1 MFDKKYKNHIV
12 KIYILLVFYPESM
25 NQNVL
30 SIFDVRDEIHDI
42 IDLAIKLKKDWK
54 KGKDIRYLKGKRLA
68 MIFERTSV
76 RTRVSFEF
84 GMQMLGGIAIS
95 LTKEDIGIG
104 IRETVEDIALAMSRY
119 ADIIMYRA
127 LEKKDLHEFARHA
140 TIPVI
145 NGLDIDEHPSQ
156 ILADLTT
163 IKEKKHKLNGL
174 NFVFVGDGDD
184 NLTHSYMLGCTLVGM
199 NVTVITKKSHWPS
212 KYFLD
217 KAKEIAAEKNV
228 KLVITE
234 DLDEIKNADVVATDT
249 WVSIWYK
256 GKKEQILKEL
266 KGYTVTKELMS
277 KAKPDAI
284 FMHCMPIFY
293 DEEVTKEVAHGP
305 QSVIIDEAEN
315 RMWAEM
321 ALMVKLL
328 S

>member
-1 MFDKKYKNHIV
+1 MNKNI
-12 KIYILLVFYPESM
+12 
-25 NQNVL
+25 L
-30 SIFDVRDEIHDI
+30 SILDVKDEIEELLE
-42 IDLAIKLKKDWK
+42 LAIQIKNDWK

-84 GMQMLGGIAIS
+84 GIQMLGGIAIS

-104 IRETVEDIALAMSRY
+104 TRESVEDIALAMSRY

-127 LEKKDLHEFARHA
+127 LDKKDLHEFAKHA

-145 NGLDIDEHPSQ
+145 NGLDIDEHPTQ

-163 IKEKKHKLNGL
+163 IKEKKHTLKGL
-174 NFVFVGDGDD
+174 KFVFVGDGND

-199 NVTVITKKSHWPS
+199 DVTVITKKNHWPS

-217 KAKEIAAEKNV
+217 KATEIAKEKNV
-228 KLVITE
+228 TLTITE
-234 DLDEIKNADVVATDT
+234 DLDEIKNADIVATDT
-249 WVSIWYK
+249 WISIWYK
-256 GKKEQILKEL
+256 DQREQILKDL
-266 KGYTVTKELMS
+266 KGYTVTNDLMK

-284 FMHCMPIFY
+284 FIHCMPIFY
-293 DEEVTKEVAHGP
+293 GEEVTKEVAHGP
-305 QSVIIDEAEN
+305 QSVFIDEAEN

-321 ALMVKLL
+321 ALMVRLL
-328 S
+328 SRPK